1 MRDYSRIPPLARG
14 GIDRD
19 AATRMD
25 DAALERAWAEPGA
38 RLLEL
43 RGTTLPL
50 QDGAL
55 ALLPI
60 AGPRSTAHWY
70 LGRFA
75 GAPIFATDVD
85 GTDGTD
91 GTGGS
96 GGTGDS
102 AGTGGTADRDATTRE
117 WVPARAA
124 GVALSPDEAELVAM
138 AVALQHWH
146 ASAAFSPR
154 DGSETQTAQGGWAR
168 VEPATGVEHFPRT
181 DPAVIVLVVH
191 ENRALLGSN
200 VLWEAGRFSLLAG
213 FVEAGES
220 AEQAARR
227 EVAEESGVRIDR
239 LDYLGSQPWPF
250 PRSLMLG
257 YLAGLAAG
265 QDPAALSPDPTE
277 IAELRWFSRD
287 ELRSPADG
295 LKLPREGSIARWII
309 DSWIAQGDDAEVGRA
324 GGAERGV

>member
-1 MRDYSRIPPLARG
+1 MKDNSTIPPLARG

-19 AATRMD
+19 AGTRMD
-25 DAALERAWAEPGA
+25 DAALDRAWADPAA

-43 RGTTLPL
+43 RGGALPL
-50 QDGAL
+50 TGGAL

-60 AGPRSTAHWY
+60 AGLRGPEHWY
-70 LGRFA
+70 LGLLA
-75 GAPIFATDVD
+75 GAPVFAM
-85 GTDGTD
+85 
-91 GTGGS
+91 
-96 GGTGDS
+96 S
-102 AGTGGTADRDATTRE
+102 AKSASDATTATDDGARRDTPPIE
-117 WVPARAA
+117 WVSALAA
-124 GVALSPDEAELVAM
+124 GVSLPPDEAELVAM
-138 AVALQHWH
+138 SVALTHWH
-146 ASAAFSPR
+146 DSAAYSPR
-154 DGSETQTAQGGWAR
+154 DGSATQVAHAGWAR
-168 VEPATGVEHFPRT
+168 IEPETGAEHFPRT

-200 VLWEAGRFSLLAG
+200 VLWETGRFSLLAG

-227 EVAEESGVRIDR
+227 EVEEESGVRIDR

-257 YLAGLAAG
+257 YLAGLAQG

-287 ELRSPADG
+287 ELQRPAQG

-309 DSWIAQGDDAEVGRA
+309 DLWIAQGDYATDALD
-324 GGAERGV
+324 GGAERGI